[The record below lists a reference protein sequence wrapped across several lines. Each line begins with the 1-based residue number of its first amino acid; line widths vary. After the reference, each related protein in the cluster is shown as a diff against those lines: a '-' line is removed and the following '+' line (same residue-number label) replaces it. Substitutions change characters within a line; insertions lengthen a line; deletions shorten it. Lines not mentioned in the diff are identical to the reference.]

1 MRMWLIKELIRF
13 HKLYV
18 LMCLQRE
25 VYKSLN
31 RVYSYTPTSELDKSF
46 VQGEIYTL
54 NLVDDKIKG
63 AISKIRRGENDETQ
77 R

>member
-1 MRMWLIKELIRF
+1 MRMWLVKELIRF

-25 VYKSLN
+25 VYKTLN
-31 RVYSYTPTSELDKSF
+31 KAYSYTPTTSPDNSF
-46 VQGEIYTL
+46 VQGEIYAL
-54 NLVDDKIKG
+54 ELVDDKIKG

>member
-1 MRMWLIKELIRF
+1 MRMWLVKELIRF

-25 VYKSLN
+25 VYKTLN
-31 RVYSYTPTSELDKSF
+31 KVYSYTPNGEPDYSF
-46 VQGEIYTL
+46 IQGEIYTL